1 MWLMGV
7 AAWLLLAASAAR
19 AAGPVETSVFAVQ
32 GVDVDVTDK
41 DAASA
46 KNQALI
52 QVQMKAIVL
61 LAQKLGNEEMAAEIA
76 KLEPKDVLPLLKSLS
91 IEQEST
97 APGRYIGKFTV
108 RFQPARIQ
116 GLFSKF
122 GVQVSGEQAS
132 PILLVPLWKDE
143 TGSIKLW
150 DDNKWMQAWRDLKLE
165 QDEVPI
171 IIPLGDSDDTTLLTA
186 EDAAKMDSVKLEA
199 LRRRYD
205 VKTMLVAT
213 AEPAEGGGVRAVMTG
228 VSDLGKITFDKIY
241 TADDARVESSLALA
255 AQRFHQVMV
264 EKWKSDKNKAAAA
277 AAAAKAA
284 AAAARSGS
292 IPVAVPFSSPSQ
304 WNSLRSRIL
313 STPGVIGVDVTSLA
327 ANGAV
332 IRLMFVGDV
341 RAMQNSIQ
349 ATGLSLSQIGGSWVI
364 QPL

>member
-7 AAWLLLAASAAR
+7 AACLVLAGLSAR

-32 GVDVDVTDK
+32 GVDVDVTEK
-41 DAASA
+41 DAATA
-46 KNQALI
+46 KNKALVD
-52 QVQMKAIVL
+52 VQMKAIVM
-61 LAQKLGNEEMAAEIA
+61 LAEKLGSPEIATEIA
-76 KLEPKDVLPLLKSLS
+76 KLEAKDVLPLLKSLS

-116 GLFSKF
+116 SLLSKF
-122 GVQVSGEQAS
+122 GVHVSGEQAG
-132 PILLVPLWKDE
+132 PILLIPVWKDE

-150 DDNKWMQAWRDLKLE
+150 DDNLWMKAWRDLKLE
-165 QDEVPI
+165 QDQVPV

-186 EDAAKMDSVKLEA
+186 EDAARMDSVKLEA

-205 VKTMLVAT
+205 VKTLLLAT
-213 AEPAEGGGVRAVMTG
+213 AEPVEAGGVRAVMSGT
-228 VSDLGKITFDKIY
+228 SELGKITFDKVY
-241 TADDARVESSLALA
+241 TADDGRLESSAALA

-264 EKWKSDKNKAAAA
+264 EKWKSDKQKAAAA
-277 AAAAKAA
+277 AAAAKAQA
-284 AAAARSGS
+284 DAARSGS
-292 IPVAVPFSSPSQ
+292 IPVAVPFASPSQ

-327 ANGAV
+327 ADGAV

-341 RAMQNSIQ
+341 RSMQNSIE
-349 ATGLSLSQIGGSWVI
+349 ATGLSLSQIGGTWVI